1 MKGYR
6 TKRLMPKRACA
17 SGSFRTKKL
26 SARTRLIVC
35 CPRGKWS
42 ARSKRCR
49 VGMTGYEILKRK

>member
-6 TKRLMPKRACA
+6 TKRLMAKRACA
-17 SGSFRTKKL
+17 RGSFRTKKL

-42 ARSKRCR
+42 RKHCR
-49 VGMTGYEILKRK
+49 VGMKGYEVLKRK